1 MSSSRP
7 EAPPSSSMFPP
18 RQRQDRPVR
27 ERSTPKTAGRVA
39 MLRRLSYG
47 IEAGKS
53 GAASLRQPPAHAGLS
68 WVASS
73 CAGSVGGAED
83 GADARRGDV
92 LVDADSPDCAAVG
105 QRAFEV
111 CCGTGIGAF
120 AERVLGIV
128 DHFDVQPEGFA
139 QSGEYR
145 RDETFAATTDVLA
158 LAADADRA
166 SEQSGAVAGTAFLI
180 VDQFERRPFGL
191 EEVRVPERVPNV
203 IGIELAA
210 QFVRH
215 LLHVAGEVYL
225 QPLRQLQALAL
236 F

>member
-7 EAPPSSSMFPP
+7 AAPPSSSMFPP
-18 RQRQDRPVR
+18 RQRPHRPVR

-39 MLRRLSYG
+39 MLRRLSHG
-47 IEAGKS
+47 IEAGKG
-53 GAASLRQPPAHAGLS
+53 GAASLRQPPRLRRLS

-83 GADARRGDV
+83 GADAGRGDV
-92 LVDADSPDCAAVG
+92 LVDTDSPDCAAVG

-111 CCGTGIGAF
+111 CCGTGIGTF

-139 QSGEYR
+139 QGGEYR
-145 RDETFAATTDVLA
+145 RDKTLAAATDVLV

-166 SEQSGAVAGTAFLI
+166 SEQSGAVAGTAFLV
-180 VDQFERRPFGL
+180 VDQFERRSFGL
-191 EEVRVPERVPNV
+191 EEVRVLERVPDV
-203 IGIELAA
+203 IGIEL
-210 QFVRH
+210 
-215 LLHVAGEVYL
+215 
-225 QPLRQLQALAL
+225 
-236 F
+236 